1 MTENSNTEIY
11 DILIIGGGAAGLS
24 AGIYAERGGK
34 KTIILEGK
42 LIGGQLYNTDL
53 VDNYVGF
60 SMIKGFEL
68 AQKMEEHIRKIGLKV
83 EMAMVKKISLGDDK
97 IKLVETEDGRIFK
110 AKTVILAS
118 GGNPRYLGVP
128 GEKQFSKKGVSYCAV
143 CDGAFY
149 KGDTIA
155 TVGGGD
161 AACEEAIY
169 LTNHAEKIYLIHRR
183 DELRASYAIQQAVFD
198 NPKIEIIWDTVI
210 EKING
215 SNMLESVTLKNV
227 KTGKT
232 SELKIPGL
240 FIFIGFIPNTDFLD
254 FEVDK
259 DSEGY
264 IKVDDAMRTSVQGI
278 YAIGD
283 ARAKIARQIAISAGD
298 GATAA
303 IAATKY
309 LDQPEE

>member
-1 MTENSNTEIY
+1 MTENSNTETY

-97 IKLVETEDGRIFK
+97 INLVETEDGRTFK

-118 GGNPRYLGVP
+118 GGNPRYLGAP

-149 KGDTIA
+149 KGETIA

-215 SNMLESVTLKNV
+215 SNALESVTLKNV

-232 SELKIPGL
+232 SELEIPGL
-240 FIFIGFIPNTDFLD
+240 FIFIGFIPNTDLFD
-254 FEVDK
+254 FDVEK
-259 DSEGY
+259 DDEGY
-264 IKVDDAMRTSVQGI
+264 IKVDAAMKTSVQGI

-283 ARAKIARQIAISAGD
+283 ARAKIARQVAISAGD

-309 LDQPEE
+309 LDQPE